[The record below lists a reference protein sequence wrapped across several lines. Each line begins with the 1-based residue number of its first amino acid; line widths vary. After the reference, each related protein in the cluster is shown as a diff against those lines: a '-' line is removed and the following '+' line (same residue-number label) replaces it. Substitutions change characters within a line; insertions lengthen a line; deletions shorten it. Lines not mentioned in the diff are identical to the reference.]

1 MMDVPGW
8 LEKII
13 MRGIA
18 EKHVHISLVDEESNN
33 HGLLWVRG
41 SGTMSGRSIRVPF
54 RIDQIWQL
62 KHGMNFYTVKRLKRQ
77 LTRMGVDA
85 THIELIGKERRYCY
99 CTETCREIFG
109 EYTYADKKARQVNVN

>member
-1 MMDVPGW
+1 MLSMPSW

-18 EKHVHISLVDEESNN
+18 EKHVHISLVDEGSKH

-62 KHGMNFYTVKRLKRQ
+62 KYGMNFFTVKRLKRQ

-109 EYTYADKKARQVNVN
+109 EHSYKKTKKS